1 MGEDTQRMR
10 TAHTLASRARSCQRD
25 NAVATPSRR
34 TVGMPSRRGWDGGST
49 AHDPERALARH
60 AASPATSAPP
70 RTTVVPG
77 RPSSHRLPRSRGHP
91 ASGGSRGIA
100 ATPGRPRAKSARAAT
115 RWRRSRGP
123 ARGAIGACAS
133 ARALDAASSRGDLRG
148 RPLPSRSPGRP
159 AAPGRGRPP
168 RHRPAAGG
176 CGRPVKPL
184 DMGASAGGAPRP
196 WHFLLD
202 TPGSPPLASRRKGAR
217 RARREEVTRM
227 AKKKAAKKKK

>member
-70 RTTVVPG
+70 RTTVVAPVASLSRSPRIRGLPRHRGNARASAREVRARGDAVAALARAGARSDRCVRLRARARRGIVAG
-77 RPSSHRLPRSRGHP
+77 RPARAAPPLPLAR
-91 ASGGSRGIA
+91 AS
-100 ATPGRPRAKSARAAT
+100 GRPRARPT
-115 RWRRSRGP
+115 
-123 ARGAIGACAS
+123 AS
-133 ARALDAASSRGDLRG
+133 
-148 RPLPSRSPGRP
+148 PPSG
-159 AAPGRGRPP
+159 G
-168 RHRPAAGG
+168 GG